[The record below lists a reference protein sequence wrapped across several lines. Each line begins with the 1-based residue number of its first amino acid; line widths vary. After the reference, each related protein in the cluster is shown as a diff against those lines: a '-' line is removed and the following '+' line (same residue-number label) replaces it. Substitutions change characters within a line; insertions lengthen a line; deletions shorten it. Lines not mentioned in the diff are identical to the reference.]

1 MDGGNGVGGIIEVE
15 GKSNRGRRIFASS
28 LLLVVLALTCSAGPA
43 FGLTLGH
50 SYSSEFGSG
59 FGTGNGQWAQTYVG
73 TAGAALAVDEAGGY
87 VYSTDTANARVMKFT
102 TAGEFLQAWGYGVS
116 DGTGVLQVCSAPST
130 CQAGIAGA
138 GPGQFESP
146 IAIAVDNSNGP
157 NHGDVYV
164 ANAPTGFGSP
174 ENSVVKFSSAGG
186 YLGKINDSESPG
198 SWEGFADRGPIAVD
212 AQGFLWV
219 AANDGNYLEGGNE
232 AGLVTKFSNEGGNEY
247 LGGSTWSCGCGEIRA
262 MTVNPAGTKVY
273 LTDPNATVASYES
286 DGTSRSSHF
295 GPGGFTDHLITDPG
309 NSHLYVASDS
319 TVHEFEPSNK
329 EVAGGTFGPGYVGG
343 AVGIAVDAS
352 TKKIY
357 VADGT
362 DATIDVFVPSVIPDV
377 TTEPPTNV
385 GMTTATINA
394 TVAPDPAGGGEITSC
409 SFQYMNKEEFDFYSG
424 FGFGADLIFGALGS
438 QVPCSQAT
446 PYSSLTPVSADIS
459 GLTMETAYAYRALAT
474 NSNGIAKGAVQA
486 VTPHAVYGISTDP
499 ATDLSQTEATLHGSF
514 DPKGVDTH
522 YFFEWGTDTSYG
534 DKTAAEPGEDAGAT
548 AGNFPAEF
556 TLEGL
561 LAFKTYHYRLVASNS
576 LGTSHGLDVTFQTK
590 PPLLPIVGG
599 TTLSGLG
606 STGATLG
613 TEITPGYGDTVYL
626 FEYGTTPKYGQATA
640 LSESIGSDNTPHSVS
655 TALIGLTPGTTYY
668 ARAVATNFG
677 GTTHGAPMSFT
688 TPNLPQ
694 IESAFASEAAAT
706 TAKLGARVSPGLSS
720 TTIHFEYGTG
730 PRYGQSTAE
739 TAIGSGTAS
748 QEVGAAIAGLTP
760 GITYHFRVVATNA
773 VGTSTSPDQTFSTTA
788 TSSSPGGGVQPSSC
802 NAGKLAKSA
811 RKHAAQA
818 KQLGRRGLVKPAKRA
833 RQQSKR
839 LRAAAKR
846 CRGNLGS
853 AK

>member
-1 MDGGNGVGGIIEVE
+1 VESKWSCGNP
-15 GKSNRGRRIFASS
+15 RARTFASA
-28 LLLVVLALTCSAGPA
+28 LLLVALALACSAGSA
-43 FGLTLGH
+43 LGLTLGH
-50 SYSSEFGSG
+50 TYSSEFGSG

-73 TAGAALAVDEAGGY
+73 TAGAALAVDESGGY
-87 VYSTDTANARVMKFT
+87 VYATDTANARVMKFST
-102 TAGEFLQAWGYGVS
+102 SGQFLQAWGFGVS
-116 DGTGVLQVCSAPST
+116 DGTGVLQICSAPST

-146 IAIAVDNSNGP
+146 IAIAVDNSDGP

-174 ENSVVKFSSAGG
+174 ENSVIKFSSAGA

-219 AANDGNYLEGGNE
+219 AANDDNYVEGGRE
-232 AGLVTKFSNEGGNEY
+232 AGLVTKFSNEVSNEY
-247 LGGSTWSCGCGEIRA
+247 LGGSTWDCGCGEIRA
-262 MTVNPAGTKVY
+262 MTVNPAGTRVY

-295 GPGGFTDHLITDPG
+295 GPGGFYDHLITDPG
-309 NSHLYVASDS
+309 NSHLYIASDS
-319 TVHEFEPSNK
+319 TVHEYESNNK
-329 EVAGGTFGPGYVGG
+329 EVAGGTFGPGHVGG
-343 AVGIAVDAS
+343 AAGIAVDAS

-362 DATIDVFVPSVIPDV
+362 DATIDVFVPSIIPDV

-385 GMTTATINA
+385 STTTATINA
-394 TVAPDPAGGGEITSC
+394 KVAPDPAGGGDITSC
-409 SFQYMNKEEFDFYSG
+409 SFQYVNKEEFDLYSA
-424 FGFGADLIFGALGS
+424 FFSADLIFEALGT

-446 PYSSLTPVSADIS
+446 PYSSQTPVSADLS
-459 GLTMETAYAYRALAT
+459 GLTMETAYVYRALAT
-474 NSNGIAKGAVQA
+474 NSNGTAKGAVQA

-499 ATDLSQTEATLHGSF
+499 ATDVSQTEATLHGSF

-534 DKTAAEPGEDAGAT
+534 NKTAAEPGEDAGAT
-548 AGNFPAEF
+548 VGNFPAEF

-561 LAFKTYHYRLVASNS
+561 LAFKTYHYRLVASNPS
-576 LGTSHGLDVTFQTK
+576 GTSHGLDVTFQTK
-590 PPLLPIVGG
+590 PPLLPTVGG

-640 LSESIGSDNTPHSVS
+640 LSESIGSDNTSHSVS
-655 TALIGLTPGTTYY
+655 TALSGLTPGTTYY

-694 IESAFASEAAAT
+694 IESAFASETAAT
-706 TAKLGARVSPGLSS
+706 TARLGARVNPGLSS
-720 TTIHFEYGTG
+720 TTVHFEYGTG
-730 PRYGQSTAE
+730 PRYGQSTPE

-773 VGTSTSPDQTFSTTA
+773 VGTSTSPDQTFSTPA
-788 TSSSPGGGVQPSSC
+788 TSSSPG
-802 NAGKLAKSA
+802 KLAKSA
-811 RKHAAQA
+811 QKYAAQERRLR
-818 KQLGRRGLVKPAKRA
+818 QRGLVQRA
-833 RQQSKR
+833 NEARHQSKR
-839 LRAAAKR
+839 LSAAAKR